1 MDALPESQ
9 SPREASVPRCINS
22 GKSAPP
28 AILPALHL
36 RLHWGQSHNLVL
48 IQANNLQPTSFCFV
62 FLQNLL
68 KNFIQM
74 NWYALPASY
83 LASLVE
89 NQSWSAK
96 STKLTAF
103 LRSLRWIFE
112 EVALENSTIQVQCGL
127 KRLGRHLIEDGTSS
141 RDAESPSN
149 MKILKYLPHRLSSFC
164 NIPPSNHHLVF
175 HRTRC
180 KRILFLMIFTA

>member
-1 MDALPESQ
+1 
-9 SPREASVPRCINS
+9 
-22 GKSAPP
+22 
-28 AILPALHL
+28 
-36 RLHWGQSHNLVL
+36 
-48 IQANNLQPTSFCFV
+48 
-62 FLQNLL
+62 
-68 KNFIQM
+68 M

-112 EVALENSTIQVQCGL
+112 EVALENSIIQVQCGL

-141 RDAESPSN
+141 RDAESPASN

-175 HRTRC
+175 QRTRC
-180 KRILFLMIFTA
+180 KSIFLLEFDLIRYRAQCDTRWKGKFLISFLIRWGLVKSSPNMTK

>member
-112 EVALENSTIQVQCGL
+112 EVALENSIIQVQCGL

>member
-1 MDALPESQ
+1 
-9 SPREASVPRCINS
+9 
-22 GKSAPP
+22 
-28 AILPALHL
+28 
-36 RLHWGQSHNLVL
+36 
-48 IQANNLQPTSFCFV
+48 
-62 FLQNLL
+62 
-68 KNFIQM
+68 M
-74 NWYALPASY
+74 NWYAPTASY

-103 LRSLRWIFE
+103 LQSLRWIFE
-112 EVALENSTIQVQCGL
+112 EVALENSIIQVQCGL

-141 RDAESPSN
+141 RDAESPASN

-175 HRTRC
+175 QRRRC
-180 KRILFLMIFTA
+180 KSIFLLDDFNRIICRAQCDTEWKGKLNFFFTYIWFGGGGQK

>member
-1 MDALPESQ
+1 
-9 SPREASVPRCINS
+9 
-22 GKSAPP
+22 
-28 AILPALHL
+28 
-36 RLHWGQSHNLVL
+36 
-48 IQANNLQPTSFCFV
+48 
-62 FLQNLL
+62 
-68 KNFIQM
+68 M
-74 NWYALPASY
+74 NWYAPPASY

-112 EVALENSTIQVQCGL
+112 EVALENSIIQVQCGL

-175 HRTRC
+175 QRTRC
-180 KRILFLMIFTA
+180 KSIFCLILITLDAGQNAIQDERGSSQILFHLYLIRWGLVKSSPNKTK